1 MAPKSSPAL
10 DTCATT
16 WPSTALAIS
25 ARLPAGSTQRSS
37 ARLCKIFAIG
47 PPPDPYA
54 AGLWG
59 LRPPLTPRCRDL
71 MIDRPII
78 QFKRLLDAPRT
89 AGANHGHTFAR

>member
-1 MAPKSSPAL
+1 MAGKSRPAL
-10 DTCATT
+10 DTRATMR
-16 WPSTALAIS
+16 PSTAPAIS

-47 PPPDPYA
+47 PPPDLYA
-54 AGLWG
+54 AGIWD
-59 LRPPLTPRCRDL
+59 LRPALTPRCRDL

-89 AGANHGHTFAR
+89 AGANHGHAFAR